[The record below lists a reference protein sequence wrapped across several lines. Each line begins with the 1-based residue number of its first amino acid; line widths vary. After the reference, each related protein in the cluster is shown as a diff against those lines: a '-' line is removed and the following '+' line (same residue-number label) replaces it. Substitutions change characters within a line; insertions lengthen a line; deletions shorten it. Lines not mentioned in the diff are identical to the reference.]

1 MFFIAWQ
8 NKYPGRLFS
17 RTNKTGARTF
27 MNEMTSKP
35 LHILL
40 VEDNEGDIL
49 LTTEALE
56 EGGVPHTLSVA
67 RDGQEAI
74 WFLEKKGDYANSQTP
89 DIILLDINM
98 PRKNGQEV
106 LAFIKQSDHFRHIPV
121 IMLTTSSS
129 ERDIMTSYRN
139 HANCFI
145 SKPVEVDE
153 FMEVVGSIEHFWGRV
168 VKLPQRES

>member
-1 MFFIAWQ
+1 M
-8 NKYPGRLFS
+8 
-17 RTNKTGARTF
+17 
-27 MNEMTSKP
+27 KP

-56 EGGVPHTLSVA
+56 EGGVSNTLSIA

-74 WFLEKKGDYANSQTP
+74 WYLEKKGDFTDSPTP

-139 HANCFI
+139 
-145 SKPVEVDE
+145 
-153 FMEVVGSIEHFWGRV
+153 
-168 VKLPQRES
+168 